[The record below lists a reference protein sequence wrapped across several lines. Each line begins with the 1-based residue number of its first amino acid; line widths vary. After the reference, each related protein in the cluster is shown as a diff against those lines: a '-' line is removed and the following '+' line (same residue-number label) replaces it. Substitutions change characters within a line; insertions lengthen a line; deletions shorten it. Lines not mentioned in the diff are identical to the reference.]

1 IKITNEFGD
10 FVEYLVDASSQIL
23 VNDGEFVHLGERL
36 TDGTVSSHDIFR
48 ILGKKALQQY
58 IVSEVQQVYRRQ
70 GVTINDKHIEV
81 VVNQMLRQVKIVESG
96 DTNFISGDM
105 VSLAR
110 FEVENVR
117 IGKLGGKPASA
128 TPVLLGITRAAISSD
143 SIISAASFQ
152 ETTKVLTEA
161 CIAGKMDDLEDLKE
175 NIVLGRMIPAGTGI
189 YASEKINVRIEHE

>member
-1 IKITNEFGD
+1 MDGVISLKKGVRGKEKITITNEFGD
-10 FVEYLVDASSQIL
+10 YVEYLVDANSQIL
-23 VNDGEFVHLGERL
+23 VSEGEFVHMGEKL
-36 TDGTVSSHDIFR
+36 ADGTVSSHDIFR

-70 GVTINDKHIEV
+70 GVAINDKHIEV
-81 VVNQMLRQVKIVESG
+81 VINQMLRQVKIVDSG

-105 VSLAR
+105 VSLNR
-110 FEVENVR
+110 FDIENER
-117 IGKLGGKPASA
+117 IKKLGGKSATA

-161 CIAGKMDDLEDLKE
+161 SIAGKK
-175 NIVLGRMIPAGTGI
+175 
-189 YASEKINVRIEHE
+189 